1 MIFSRGLEL
10 YPMIKFDDKAIG
22 FEILLATSL
31 SKFGESS
38 SVLCAFTRQ
47 SFFKQLQISDRVNE
61 RNENFWIFRIAKFF
75 GLFHTKSFIGCRD
88 WSSVVAM
95 LEKNWPNPLA
105 MVSLFNMTS
114 SFTLSVVL
122 VSFDLGLV
130 ENILFSVLQNEVEF
144 SVLLSSSFFPLFVL
158 CCFRGERFVVSE
170 VSGVKS

>member
-1 MIFSRGLEL
+1 MI
-10 YPMIKFDDKAIG
+10 KAIG
-22 FEILLATSL
+22 FEILLGTSL

-38 SVLCAFTRQ
+38 SVLCVFSRQ

-61 RNENFWIFRIAKFF
+61 RNENFWIFRIDKFS
-75 GLFHTKSFIGCRD
+75 GLFHTNSFIGCRD

-95 LEKNWPNPLA
+95 LEENWPNPLA

-144 SVLLSSSFFPLFVL
+144 SVFLSSRFFPLFVL